1 MNPKEDTAA
10 SEAAAQDASSS
21 QIEHGATVFAIP
33 TRGGVPL
40 PAYDVIWPEKRIF
53 IVVGVATVGPVGL
66 QMAPATQAVL
76 PQLQGLI
83 ESPSFTIAYSPTA
96 ESFWTDL
103 AELRGKADDGA
114 QFLML
119 LPDFELASS
128 VVLQLGVQR
137 PPSIAIH

>member
-1 MNPKEDTAA
+1 MNHKEETGAGSAMDPQA
-10 SEAAAQDASSS
+10 

-40 PAYDVIWPEKRIF
+40 PAYDVIWPDKRIF
-53 IVVGVATVGPVGL
+53 IVVGVATQGPTGL
-66 QMAPATQAVL
+66 QLAPATQAVL

-83 ESPSFTIAYSPTA
+83 ESPSFTIAFSPTV
-96 ESFWTDL
+96 ESFWTDMG
-103 AELRGKADDGA
+103 ELRTKANDGA

-128 VVLQLGVQR
+128 VVLQLGVKP
-137 PPSIAIH
+137 PPSVAIH

>member
-1 MNPKEDTAA
+1 MKPKHEAGAA
-10 SEAAAQDASSS
+10 SATDAQVSAAQTD
-21 QIEHGATVFAIP
+21 HGAAVFAIP

-53 IVVGVATVGPVGL
+53 IVVGAATVGPVGL
-66 QMAPATQAVL
+66 QLSPATQAVL

-83 ESPSFTIAYSPTA
+83 ESASFTIAYSPTA
-96 ESFWTDL
+96 ESFWNDL
-103 AELRGKADDGA
+103 AELRAKAENGA

-119 LPDFELASS
+119 LPDFEVASS
-128 VVLQLGVQR
+128 IVLQLCVQR